1 MTVPTLASITI
12 RRAVAMGAAATIAL
26 TASAVAVPTADAKHL
41 PGGKVSKKLVDGT
54 TVTARLYDES
64 VRYHP
69 GNVANVQTSRE
80 VWVSGKI
87 VATVGGGAQG
97 GTIYGGYVVG
107 CQVNIAGV
115 SSGNS
120 TGVDSSRMAYSGN
133 PAGVANSGTTLHL
146 GPGQSGW
153 VPIIQTTSGD
163 YTNYRDYNVNRFT
176 FRGNRGGIAFSQEG
190 FRLNGCGGYASARAR
205 FTIEVETETVRAQV
219 VVWGKPFSLG

>member
-1 MTVPTLASITI
+1 MTVPTQTSAV
-12 RRAVAMGAAATIAL
+12 RRVAVLVAAAAVAITGAAATAP
-26 TASAVAVPTADAKHL
+26 SADAKRL
-41 PGGKVSKKLVDGT
+41 PGGKVARKLVDGT
-54 TVTARLYDES
+54 TVKATLYDEA

-69 GNVANVQTSRE
+69 GNVANIQTSRE

-87 VATVGGGAQG
+87 VANVGGGAQG

-107 CQVNIAGV
+107 CQVNIAGM

-120 TGVDSSRMAYSGN
+120 SGLDSTGMAYN
-133 PAGVANSGTTLHL
+133 QTAPAGVANTGTTLHL
-146 GPGQSGW
+146 GPGQAGW
-153 VPIIQTTSGD
+153 VPIIQTTSGV

-176 FRGNRGGIAFSQEG
+176 FRGNRGGVAFSQEA

-205 FTIEVETETVRAQV
+205 FTIEVETETVRSQV